1 MNIDSK
7 QTPAKKENNLPN
19 NKKISIFD
27 LFGIKKETYDSEKN
41 LIKFPIKNK
50 VNSVKKEKEEEIEE
64 SYLKINT
71 NNGFELHNSL
81 ECNKK
86 LNDIINLIDEFIEDK
101 TITENISRILLEK
114 LFPKCQQ
121 KAFLISKLIS
131 KRFMKLKKINKIVE
145 NKINYYFDRR
155 LNLRYSRKLILDR
168 DNINNI
174 GYILCYSYSKFED
187 LKIMNKKDIT
197 NYIKLI
203 KKIDIINDYYRYC
216 NENGNSPADYKI
228 FNFLE
233 TNNNNKYLLPGVFLF
248 LMNILE
254 FINILEISLDEI
266 MFNSK
271 EDYKDDFYLFIM
283 TLLNIHYLATSTYHF
298 KVNFH
303 NKKLQ
308 KDIYSYFTKKLESL
322 YKSNNMFPKK
332 NVKTS
337 ENENFRINWDFEKDY
352 IIKKKNKRF
361 SNKEEETIIDQDKL
375 NKNINNKK
383 LDILDDFIDINN
395 NEELENL
402 KKSNTSKRNGSF
414 MIKNDNLESLSKLR
428 SNTNDFPEIDDF
440 IHLEA
445 INRNYSFIEKIDKKN
460 KQERYNKIIEKDRN
474 IIELIYIVTLG
485 IIHLKNLKSLDLVMN
500 DCYSEEFIICF
511 KQYYISSSKIPKYMN
526 NFHMLDSFIRRM
538 KNIKVF
544 NIEFNSLDFIS
555 FYKILSFIKKNQNI
569 NSLQIS
575 FFSSLITYT
584 PQYIY
589 KLYQQRKGDFN
600 FNMNTSEVD
609 ILNEL
614 LPFFVEN
621 LEVFFELIRTK
632 MKQLEILS
640 FNFDMP
646 EIFALKKRYL
656 NVIFKFLLNIL
667 FLIDNKNSK
676 IKKLVIISPN
686 TLIDSRSVIEIENMI
701 DSINLDKNNKIIK
714 ELSIQMQFYQ
724 INNIKNIITSNLTT
738 LKIGEVDI
746 VTLRGLTKYICSYN
760 FFKRSVLNILTV
772 GILNHITQ
780 FTKEIEYLLNELFSI
795 KIKTLKEIN
804 VYSNIFIK
812 EQQNYY
818 KILEN
823 NWIPSCM
830 LTLNEKSKLSWKQ
843 KEIEE
848 KMDQIL
854 GEQKQK
860 TNEKNKD
867 KKIYYL
873 IHHELEEEILS
884 FNEKKIRDK
893 KRFLKTNCEV
903 AWYLRHVLIFKYAK
917 KEKYE
922 INYYDQ
928 KNIIFNILKFLYFI
942 KQVKIES
949 EEKSNDNTND

>member
-1 MNIDSK
+1 MNNDNK
-7 QTPAKKENNLPN
+7 QTPSKKENNSP
-19 NKKISIFD
+19 NKKRTSIYD
-27 LFGIKKETYDSEKN
+27 LFGIKKETFNSEKN

-50 VNSVKKEKEEEIEE
+50 INSTVKKEKEEIEE

-71 NNGFELHNSL
+71 NNEFELHNSV

-86 LNDIINLIDEFIEDK
+86 LIEIIHLIDEFIEDK
-101 TITENISRILLEK
+101 TITENISQILLEK
-114 LFPKCQQ
+114 LFPKCQR

-131 KRFMKLKKINKIVE
+131 KRFIKLNKINKTIE
-145 NKINYYFDRR
+145 NKINYFFDKRIS
-155 LNLRYSRKLILDR
+155 LRYSKKLILDKE
-168 DNINNI
+168 NINNI

-187 LKIMNKKDIT
+187 LKILNKKDII
-197 NYIKLI
+197 NYINLS
-203 KKIDIINDYYRYC
+203 KKIDIINDFYRYC
-216 NENGNSPADYKI
+216 NETGKSPIDYKI

-233 TNNNNKYLLPGVFLF
+233 TNNNKYLLPGVFIF

-254 FINILEISLDEI
+254 CIKNLEISLDEI

-271 EDYKDDFYLFIM
+271 EDYNDDFYLVIM
-283 TLLNIHYLATSTYHF
+283 TLLNIHYLAISTNHF

-308 KDIYSYFTKKLESL
+308 KDIYSYFTKKLKSL
-322 YKSNNMFPKK
+322 YKSNNMFFKK
-332 NVKTS
+332 NVKTT

-361 SNKEEETIIDQDKL
+361 SNKEEEALIDQDKL
-375 NKNINNKK
+375 NNNINDKK
-383 LDILDDFIDINN
+383 LEILDDYFEINN
-395 NEELENL
+395 SKEFQNL
-402 KKSNTSKRNGSF
+402 KKTNTNKRTGSF
-414 MIKNDNLESLSKLR
+414 MIKSDNLESLSKLR
-428 SNTNDFPEIDDF
+428 ANTNDFLEIDDF
-440 IHLEA
+440 HLED
-445 INRNYSFIEKIDKKN
+445 INKNLSFVENINKKN
-460 KQERYNKIIEKDRN
+460 KEERYNKIIEKDRN
-474 IIELIYIVTLG
+474 IIELVYIATLS
-485 IIHLKNLKSLDLVMN
+485 IINLRNLESLDLIMN

-538 KNIKVF
+538 KKIKVL
-544 NIEFNSLDFIS
+544 NIEFNSLDFIT
-555 FYKILSFIKKNQNI
+555 FYKILSFIRKNENI

-589 KLYQQRKGDFN
+589 KLYKQRKGDFD
-600 FNMNTSEVD
+600 FNMNTSEAD

-621 LEVFFELIRTK
+621 LEVFFELIRMK
-632 MKQLEILS
+632 MNKFEILS

-656 NVIFKFLLNIL
+656 NAIFKFLLNIL
-667 FLIDNKNSK
+667 FLVDNKNSK
-676 IKKLVIISPN
+676 IKKLVIISPS

-701 DSINLDKNNKIIK
+701 DSINFDKKNKILK

-724 INNIKNIITSNLTT
+724 INNIKNIITSNLTN

-746 VTLRGLTKYICSYN
+746 ITLRGLTKYLCSYD
-760 FFKRSVLNILTV
+760 FFKRSVLNFLTI
-772 GILNHITQ
+772 GILNHITH

-804 VYSNIFIK
+804 VYSNILIK
-812 EQQNYY
+812 EQKDYY
-818 KILEN
+818 KIFEN

-843 KEIEE
+843 KEIEK
-848 KMDQIL
+848 KMNQIL
-854 GEQKQK
+854 GEKK
-860 TNEKNKD
+860 NMSNEKNKD
-867 KKIYYL
+867 KKLYYL
-873 IHHELEEEILS
+873 VHHELEEEILNY
-884 FNEKKIRDK
+884 NEKTERNK
-893 KRFLKTNCEV
+893 KRFLRINCEV
-903 AWYLRHVLIFKYAK
+903 VWYLRHVLIFKYAK
-917 KEKYE
+917 KEKYK

-928 KNIIFNILKFLYFI
+928 KNIIFNILKFLYFT
-942 KQVKIES
+942 KPVKIET
-949 EEKSNDNTND
+949 EEKSNANTND